1 MAFIFALTCMLSLVS
16 CGGRGKNNTIEF
28 TIPAGYNDAFAFS
41 DEAIFPD
48 AFIYSEEEISPKRKT
63 LTIKAGA
70 GYSSIPIILKPI
82 DYREENAY
90 EPILLTRDKPITIDV
105 EKGAWFKIGV
115 AIDNPADV
123 PIAASIIVEDV
134 DMRNEISFPEFSK

>member
-1 MAFIFALTCMLSLVS
+1 MKKMMAFVFALTCMLSLIS
-16 CGGRGKNNTIEF
+16 CGGRGKSHTIEF
-28 TIPAGYNDAFAFS
+28 TVPAGYNDAFAFS
-41 DEAIFPD
+41 DEAISPD

-70 GYSSIPIILKPI
+70 GYSSVPVILKPI

-90 EPILLTRDKPITIDV
+90 EPILLTHDKPVTIDV

-123 PIAASIIVEDV
+123 PIAASMIVENV
-134 DMRNEISFPEFSK
+134 DIRIE